1 MNEPSR
7 LMISVE
13 DALARITQA
22 MTPVASETVG
32 LETVVGRFLSEDVIS
47 RRTQP
52 PFDISAM
59 DGYALRSEDA
69 KIAPFTLRQIGEVP
83 AGSAFKDSVKPG
95 TCVRIFTGGRVPDT
109 ADTVIMQEQTAVS
122 GDEVTFS
129 EAKEAGNNIR
139 SAGGDFMEGD
149 IGLSA
154 GHRVTAQDASLLA
167 AMNVPWV
174 SVHRKPRIALLATG
188 DELVRP
194 GEPVGENQI
203 LSSNTYGI
211 GAMIRQWGGEPVDLG
226 IAQDNTSHLRACL
239 EGAKGCDVLVTLG
252 GASVGDHDL
261 VQKVLTEDGLDL
273 DFWKIAMKPGKPL
286 IFGNWAGLPLV
297 GVPGNPVSA
306 LVCALLYL
314 KPALYALQGDKDPRE
329 ANKTV
334 PVILGQDLPKNG
346 PRQDFMRARLERVDG
361 QLRAF
366 PFESQDSAKLSVLS
380 AAGCLV
386 IRTPNHEASKAGDT
400 ASAILISDI

>member
-1 MNEPSR
+1 
-7 LMISVE
+7 
-13 DALARITQA
+13 
-22 MTPVASETVG
+22 
-32 LETVVGRFLSEDVIS
+32 
-47 RRTQP
+47 
-52 PFDISAM
+52 
-59 DGYALRSEDA
+59 
-69 KIAPFTLRQIGEVP
+69 
-83 AGSAFKDSVKPG
+83 
-95 TCVRIFTGGRVPDT
+95 
-109 ADTVIMQEQTAVS
+109 
-122 GDEVTFS
+122 
-129 EAKEAGNNIR
+129 
-139 SAGGDFMEGD
+139 
-149 IGLSA
+149 
-154 GHRVTAQDASLLA
+154 
-167 AMNVPWV
+167 
-174 SVHRKPRIALLATG
+174 
-188 DELVRP
+188 
-194 GEPVGENQI
+194 
-203 LSSNTYGI
+203 
-211 GAMIRQWGGEPVDLG
+211 
-226 IAQDNTSHLRACL
+226 
-239 EGAKGCDVLVTLG
+239 
-252 GASVGDHDL
+252 
-261 VQKVLTEDGLDL
+261 VLTEDGLDL